1 MWALS
6 FLLVTHGLHFRM
18 SDPSWHNT
26 RNWRMRAEVIRTL
39 ANEMEEIE
47 TKAIMVRI
55 ADNYQ
60 RLASR
65 AEKNSGSPVCK
76 KYSTEM
82 I

>member
-1 MWALS
+1 
-6 FLLVTHGLHFRM
+6 
-18 SDPSWHNT
+18 
-26 RNWRMRAEVIRTL
+26 
-39 ANEMEEIE
+39 MEEIE

-82 I
+82 V